1 MDDDTFK
8 LEPVKSVHQHCK
20 GGENGKIDKPGGYC
34 VTNPNDNDSGV
45 DIYWDNP
52 KNIKGIFIQ
61 GRGPATYLGNS
72 HNQYAKEFKI
82 LKIDKDNRETILF
95 EKKTVD
101 RQTYEIDKKM
111 PIIFENPLKLEK
123 NEKIRILATGDSKS
137 YNVWK
142 SFRVG
147 AILDQNCS
155 EMSEKNAYKKIF
167 DTCAIV
173 DTKENDKHKYLFPKG
188 DYKSK
193 EMCEKTCDNT
203 TDCKGYQVSRSKD
216 GNKIGACHIFVSN
229 DDYDIANLRPTRC
242 VNNST
247 THKTEFY
254 LKEKQ
259 LDGLNICSHRDTYS
273 LNCSNNC
280 EEIEGICVNTNKCQF
295 RTSEKEC
302 NIGGNCIYD
311 KENGLCHTKCED
323 RNIDSC
329 FNKEDPWNNKC
340 LVTYDKKCKKLEE
353 YDIITDYSGR
363 YFPKLTSNTIF
374 QRVDKND
381 TINKCKNLCK
391 SKNKE
396 YAAIQ
401 DDNACFCGNAN
412 EIKNYTFTN
421 NNVPLITKKR
431 TFTKEIDTD
440 LPPRCQW
447 ITYRANKPSVRECN
461 PRSKKVLKEFDEYV
475 TEPTPKWVEYNNS
488 FDSNA
493 KGPII
498 LKSGES
504 VNTYTGSEWQSSIHF
519 LK

>member
-1 MDDDTFK
+1 MALTFEEK
-8 LEPVKSVHQHCK
+8 IIKSSNSYADFSVVLSKAFKQKKNRRKYGRVFERLSQLYLLNEPKYSVIINKIWILDEVTLNVKEQINLPRK
-20 GGENGKIDKPGGYC
+20 RDEGIDLIIETKNKEYWA
-34 VTNPNDNDSGV
+34 VQSKFLSNPNKTLTRTKLNNFHSLAYVHCNDISHGIVLSTIINPPQKKELIDGV
-45 DIYWDNP
+45 SYILIDA
-52 KNIKGIFIQ
+52 F
-61 GRGPATYLGNS
+61 
-72 HNQYAKEFKI
+72 KE
-82 LKIDKDNRETILF
+82 
-95 EKKTVD
+95 
-101 RQTYEIDKKM
+101 
-111 PIIFENPLKLEK
+111 
-123 NEKIRILATGDSKS
+123 
-137 YNVWK
+137 
-142 SFRVG
+142 
-147 AILDQNCS
+147 LD
-155 EMSEKNAYKKIF
+155 
-167 DTCAIV
+167 
-173 DTKENDKHKYLFPKG
+173 
-188 DYKSK
+188 
-193 EMCEKTCDNT
+193 
-203 TDCKGYQVSRSKD
+203 
-216 GNKIGACHIFVSN
+216 
-229 DDYDIANLRPTRC
+229 
-242 VNNST
+242 
-247 THKTEFY
+247 
-254 LKEKQ
+254 
-259 LDGLNICSHRDTYS
+259 
-273 LNCSNNC
+273 
-280 EEIEGICVNTNKCQF
+280 
-295 RTSEKEC
+295 
-302 NIGGNCIYD
+302 
-311 KENGLCHTKCED
+311 
-323 RNIDSC
+323 
-329 FNKEDPWNNKC
+329 
-340 LVTYDKKCKKLEE
+340 DKKCKKLEE

-447 ITYRANKPSVRECN
+447 ITYRANKPSVWECN

-504 VNTYTGSEWQSSIHF
+504 VNTYTGSGWQSSIHF